1 MTRLLLTQAYRFNP
15 IGDDWFSRW
24 TPEESQPR
32 QWKYD
37 YNEKLSNHENA
48 KILAD
53 NIVKKLN
60 DSYSLLNVDPSPKAI
75 PIWGDG
81 VFGAE
86 VFYHNQFGTMRISAR
101 VRI

>member
-1 MTRLLLTQAYRFNP
+1 MTRQLLTPSYKFNP
-15 IGDDWFSRW
+15 MGNDLFSHW
-24 TPEESQPR
+24 IPEEPSPR
-32 QWKYD
+32 KWRYN
-37 YNEKLSNHENA
+37 YNEKRSKHDNA
-48 KILAD
+48 VILAD

-60 DSYSLLNVDPSPKAI
+60 DSYSLLNIDPNPKAI

-86 VFYHNQFGTMRISAR
+86 VFYNNQFGTMRISAR